1 MKAQFL
7 FYFFLIFIFFFSV
20 GCTKKHDHSMASIR
34 FVIVFGYK
42 KNDEE
47 M

>member
-1 MKAQFL
+1 
-7 FYFFLIFIFFFSV
+7 
-20 GCTKKHDHSMASIR
+20 MASIR

-47 M
+47 MWKIIAFTMFSDTADFAEYV